1 VADAAAPAVDTRTL
15 ILDAARNR
23 LLADGYAG
31 LSTRKVAEEAG
42 VPVSQLHYHFGSK
55 QGLIL
60 ALFEEENQRR
70 LDRQRRMYA
79 EDAPLWQRYEQ
90 ACDFLEDDLD
100 SGYVRVLQ
108 EMIAAG
114 WSNAELGAAVRE
126 LLGGWVALLAEVA
139 REAERR
145 HGPLGPFTAEEVA
158 TLVASAFFGS
168 ESLLLLGFDRE
179 VLPIRPALRRVGLL
193 IRQLEELQAPP
204 GRVGDASVSAAQ

>member
-1 VADAAAPAVDTRTL
+1 MADAAAPAVDTGTL
-15 ILDAARNR
+15 ILDAARSR

-60 ALFEEENQRR
+60 ALFEEENQQR
-70 LDRQRRMYA
+70 LERQRSMYA
-79 EDAPLWQRYEQ
+79 QDLPLWQRYEQ

-108 EMIAAG
+108 EMMAAG
-114 WSNAELGAAVRE
+114 WSNLELGAAVRE

-139 REAERR
+139 GEAERR
-145 HGPLGPFTAEEVA
+145 HGPLGPFTAEEAA

-179 VLPIRPALRRVGLL
+179 VLPIRSALRRVGVL
-193 IRQLEELQAPP
+193 IRQLEELQPPP
-204 GRVGDASVSAAQ
+204 GG